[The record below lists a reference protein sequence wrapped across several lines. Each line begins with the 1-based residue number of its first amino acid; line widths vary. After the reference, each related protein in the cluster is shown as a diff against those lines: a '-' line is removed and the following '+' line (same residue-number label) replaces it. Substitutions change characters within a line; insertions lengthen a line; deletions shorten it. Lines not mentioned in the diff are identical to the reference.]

1 MAQRPDGTHP
11 GPFPATPASAVL
23 AVSSDD
29 PVTRGR
35 AFQTLVLAYWK
46 PVYKTIRT
54 RWRKDRDEA
63 QDLTQAFF
71 ARAFEKDVF
80 EQYDPARARFRTFL
94 RSCLHNY
101 LANEAA
107 GAARLKRGGGT
118 LLLSLDF
125 EGADDEL
132 TTSGGPSGLAMH
144 PLAASPEEEFDRE
157 LARSLHELALADLR
171 ERLSGTGRARYW
183 TVFERYELAAGDRPT
198 YAALAAELGIA
209 VTDVTNHLHFARREL
224 RRILCDRLR
233 RITASDEEYRS
244 EARELFGV
252 DVDDAA

>member
-1 MAQRPDGTHP
+1 MPSPPGGTHP

-80 EQYDPARARFRTFL
+80 ESYDAARARFRTFL
-94 RSCLHNY
+94 RSCLHNF

-107 GAARLKRGGGT
+107 GDARLKRGGGT
-118 LLLSLDF
+118 MILSLDF
-125 EGADDEL
+125 EAADGEIE
-132 TTSGGPSGLAMH
+132 SAAGR
-144 PLAASPEEEFDRE
+144 AASPEEEFDRE
-157 LARSLHELALADLR
+157 LARSLHDLAVAALR
-171 ERLSGTGRARYW
+171 ERLASTGRARYW
-183 TVFERYELAAGDRPT
+183 TVFERYELAPEARPT
-198 YAALAAELGIA
+198 YGALAAELGIA
-209 VTDVTNHLHFARREL
+209 ATDVTNHLHFARREL
-224 RRILCDRLR
+224 RRILCDHLR
-233 RITASDEEYRS
+233 RITASEEEYRS

-252 DVDDAA
+252 DVVDAA

>member
-1 MAQRPDGTHP
+1 MTPPSPPGGTHP

-80 EQYDPARARFRTFL
+80 ESYDKERARFRTFL
-94 RSCLHNY
+94 RSCLHNF
-101 LANEAA
+101 LANEAE

-118 LLLSLDF
+118 MILSLDF
-125 EGADDEL
+125 EGADGEL
-132 TTSGGPSGLAMH
+132 EGASQH
-144 PLAASPEEEFDRE
+144 AASPEEEFDRE

-171 ERLSGTGRARYW
+171 ERLGGTGRARYW
-183 TVFERYELAAGDRPT
+183 TCFERYELAAGERPT
-198 YAALAAELGIA
+198 YAAIAADLGIQ

-233 RITASDEEYRS
+233 RITASEEEYKS

>member
-1 MAQRPDGTHP
+1 MSQPPGGTYP

-80 EQYDPARARFRTFL
+80 GQYEPEKARFRTFL

-107 GAARLKRGGGT
+107 GAARLKRGGGAMI
-118 LLLSLDF
+118 LSLDF
-125 EGADDEL
+125 DGADGEL
-132 TTSGGPSGLAMH
+132 DRAAH
-144 PLAASPEEEFDRE
+144 LAASPEEEFDRE
-157 LARSLHELALADLR
+157 LARSLHELALGDLR
-171 ERLSGTGRARYW
+171 DRLAGTGRARYW
-183 TVFERYELAAGDRPT
+183 SCFERYELAPGERPT
-198 YAALAAELGIA
+198 YAAIAAELGIA

-224 RRILCDRLR
+224 RRILCERLR

>member
-1 MAQRPDGTHP
+1 
-11 GPFPATPASAVL
+11 
-23 AVSSDD
+23 VSSDD
-29 PVTRGR
+29 PITRGR

-118 LLLSLDF
+118 LVLSLDF
-125 EGADDEL
+125 EGADGEL
-132 TTSGGPSGLAMH
+132 DAAV

-157 LARSLHELALADLR
+157 LARSLHELALSDLR
-171 ERLSGTGRARYW
+171 ERLAGTGRARYW
-183 TVFERYELAAGDRPT
+183 SVFERYELAAGDRPT
-198 YAALAAELGIA
+198 YAALAAELGIT

-252 DVDDAA
+252 DVDDAARA

>member
-1 MAQRPDGTHP
+1 MAQPPGGTHP

-35 AFQTLVLAYWK
+35 AFQTLVLSYWK

-54 RWRKDRDEA
+54 RWRKDREEA

-80 EQYDPARARFRTFL
+80 EQYDPERARFRTFL

-107 GAARLKRGGGT
+107 GAARLKRGGGVMV
-118 LLLSLDF
+118 LSLDF
-125 EGADDEL
+125 AGADGEL
-132 TTSGGPSGLAMH
+132 EAGA

-157 LARSLHELALADLR
+157 LARSLHELALGDLR
-171 ERLSGTGRARYW
+171 ERLASTGRARYW

-198 YAALAAELGIA
+198 YGAIAADLGIA

-224 RRILCDRLR
+224 RRILCERLR
-233 RITASDEEYRS
+233 RITASEEEFQS

-252 DVDDAA
+252 DVADVA

>member
-1 MAQRPDGTHP
+1 MPGPPGGTHP

-35 AFQTLVLAYWK
+35 AVQTLVLAYWK

-80 EQYDPARARFRTFL
+80 ETYDATRARFRTFL
-94 RSCLHNY
+94 RSCLHNF

-118 LLLSLDF
+118 MLLSLDF
-125 EGADDEL
+125 EGADGEL
-132 TTSGGPSGLAMH
+132 EGATGR
-144 PLAASPEEEFDRE
+144 AASPEEEFDRE

-171 ERLSGTGRARYW
+171 ERLGGTGRARYW
-183 TVFERYELAAGDRPT
+183 TVFERYELAPEPRPT
-198 YAALAAELGIA
+198 YAALAADLGLA
-209 VTDVTNHLHFARREL
+209 ATDVTNYLHFARREL

-233 RITASDEEYRS
+233 RITASEEEYRS

-252 DVDDAA
+252 DVDDAI